1 MLEEL
6 NPFGWPVIISF
17 VGSVGLFYL
26 IGAMLISKVE
36 EPFLSIG
43 LRIALGALCSISVFA
58 IVAAGKNTGMIFY
71 AMLFIWMFWQNK
83 TRFEYTDITYAR
95 KRELAFFILLGL
107 VIFLLEAIRSDLR
120 ITEGLY
126 VGNQDASFYAS
137 YAHAMFGSGI
147 EGTSENVSPEYNGTI
162 YHFGDLWF
170 SSLYSNISSI
180 LPYYSYMILYRS
192 LAVFAFSLMI
202 IGWVRR
208 YTGKYF
214 LGIFSVFMA
223 LGAIYLELIP
233 VPLPDLDLFN
243 LFMCYYPIYGAG
255 PYLIVGLAGLIFCV
269 LIVEKN
275 WMLGTVGLLFI
286 ALLNGGLIIASAI
299 TGGLILISLVGYK
312 IYKRESISSALSK
325 GIPLF
330 IAGIIPFVYY
340 GLDNRF
346 ESSGANLFSLEYV
359 YVVVH
364 TFIRACISQVFI
376 LPYLLGLLFFWRNSQ
391 NGRKLVLVQGSYLLA
406 TMLSLAI
413 IFPLVQ
419 GNSAQIP
426 SIHFTGILA
435 PICIVGLM
443 SMLVSLNNGK
453 TKIFVAIIIVAI
465 AYQATRIVVLSDY
478 YLVTYDWKLHV
489 SGYKEKATIPAT
501 EWTKMRGL
509 LNNKETTRF
518 GYFVCDTLF
527 KGSVHY
533 NEFTFL
539 KSVLPGAVFHR
550 MNALPRDTMLSR
562 EMKNAYYRTSLGY
575 FVKQHGFDF
584 EKVEEEHMNYL
595 HPDYLFL
602 PKGKDKYCVSS
613 KWTHNAE
620 PILETTN
627 YLFYGQ

>member
-36 EPFLSIG
+36 ESFLSIG
-43 LRIALGALCSISVFA
+43 IRIALGALLSISVFA
-58 IVAAGKNTGMIFY
+58 IVGAGKNTGMIFY
-71 AMLFIWMFWQNK
+71 ALLFIWMFWQNK

-95 KRELAFFILLGL
+95 KTELVFLVLLGL
-107 VIFLLEAIRSDLR
+107 MIFVVEAIRSDLR
-120 ITEGLY
+120 ITDGLY

-137 YAHAMFGSGI
+137 FGHSMFLSGL
-147 EGTSENVSPEYNGTI
+147 EANPENVSPEHNGTI

-170 SSLYSNISSI
+170 SSIYSNIISI

-192 LAVFAFSLMI
+192 LTVFAFSLMI

-214 LGIFSVFMA
+214 LGVFSAFMA

-255 PYLIVGLAGLIFCV
+255 PYLIVGLAGLVFCV

-275 WMLGTVGLLFI
+275 WMLGTIGLLFI
-286 ALLNGGLIIASAI
+286 ALLNGGLVVASALAGGIVLFYLLVHAIYNRSPI
-299 TGGLILISLVGYK
+299 T
-312 IYKRESISSALSK
+312 RALSK
-325 GIPLF
+325 GGPLF
-330 IAGIIPFVYY
+330 VAGIIPLVYY

-346 ESSGANLFSLEYV
+346 ESSGVNLFSLEYI
-359 YVVVH
+359 YLVVH
-364 TFIRACISQVFI
+364 TLIRICVSQVFV
-376 LPYLLGLLFFWRNSQ
+376 LPYLLGLLFFWKTSESGQ
-391 NGRKLVLVQGSYLLA
+391 KLVLVQVSYFLA

-419 GNSAQIP
+419 GNSGQIL
-426 SIHFTGILA
+426 SIHFTGFLA

-443 SMLVSLNNGK
+443 GLFAGFNTNKIK
-453 TKIFVAIIIVAI
+453 TFAAIILVTITF
-465 AYQATRIVVLSDY
+465 QTTRIAVLSNY

-489 SGYKEKATIPAT
+489 PGYKEKSTIPVS
-501 EWTKMRGL
+501 EWSKMRTL
-509 LNNKETTRF
+509 LNNREATRF
-518 GYFVCDTLF
+518 GYFICDTLSA
-527 KGSVHY
+527 GGVHY

-550 MNALPRDTMLSR
+550 MNALPKDTMLST
-562 EMKNAYYRTSLGY
+562 EMQAYYYRTSLGY
-575 FVKQHGFDF
+575 FAKQNGFDF
-584 EKVEEEHMNYL
+584 KKVEDEHMNYL

-602 PKGKDKYCVSS
+602 PKGNDKYCVPS

-620 PILETTN
+620 PVLETTN